1 MSFRPD
7 IGQQEFHRF
16 QRIIGHQDL
25 VQIFPGDRTG
35 GGHLVQHHEQMMIK
49 GSPEDH
55 DGKLIDHPGLDQG
68 GGLKEFIHCSESS
81 RKDGKPVRILEQHVF
96 AHKKMSEGDPAMQV
110 RIGFLFEG

>member
-7 IGQQEFHRF
+7 IGQQGIHRF

-25 VQIFPGDRTG
+25 VQSSWRSYRRWPFGPASRTDDD
-35 GGHLVQHHEQMMIK
+35 K

-81 RKDGKPVRILEQHVF
+81 GKTANPYEYEQHVCCVQ
-96 AHKKMSEGDPAMQV
+96 KNVG
-110 RIGFLFEG
+110 R